1 MLTFSSTTSEHE
13 LMDSWTHGL
22 ERKEKNKRKKHE
34 RQPAIVIPRH
44 RGERG
49 ATKATKGKKVK
60 KKKGKKK

>member
-1 MLTFSSTTSEHE
+1 
-13 LMDSWTHGL
+13 MDSWTHGL